1 MLKDLYRVLTGRL
14 SWEMVCNLRR
24 RLIWSEQQLEQVVD
38 LKRKL
43 SFAEAAIAEL
53 KSQLPADWQAQRKAA
68 SDSLGE
74 AVIKDMQSNPQAFL
88 PPKEPV

>member
-1 MLKDLYRVLTGRL
+1 MLKDLFCVLTGKL
-14 SWEMVCNLRR
+14 SSAMVYNCRR

-43 SFAEAAIAEL
+43 GFAEAAIVEL
-53 KSQLPADWQAQRKAA
+53 KSQLPANWQDLRKDA

-74 AVIKDMQSNPQAFL
+74 AVIKDMNSRPEAFL
-88 PPKEPV
+88 PPKEPT